1 MLIDIHTHCHLKREP
16 DIVRPS
22 NKATWP
28 TPEQLIQMM
37 DNNGIDKS
45 VILGCVSPEWRWTLV
60 IPEEILEICSQYPD
74 RLIPFCNFDP
84 RYLTNDTTADFVPL
98 LKTYKKLGCK
108 GVGEYFPNI
117 PFDDPLNMNFFRQVE
132 SVGLPLTFHIAPE
145 IEGHYGVY
153 DEPGLPRLDKVLQ
166 ACPDLILLAHSAAF
180 WSEISSNITADERN
194 GYPQGKVQPGRV
206 VELMQKYPNLHGDMS
221 AGSGFNAIS
230 RDPEFGYQFME
241 EFQDRLYFGTDIT
254 GNFQETPI
262 VEYFRKLREEK
273 LISTEA
279 YEKITWKNAVE
290 LLDISI

>member
-1 MLIDIHTHCHLKREP
+1 M
-16 DIVRPS
+16 
-22 NKATWP
+22 
-28 TPEQLIQMM
+28 Q
-37 DNNGIDKS
+37 
-45 VILGCVSPEWRWTLV
+45 
-60 IPEEILEICSQYPD
+60 
-74 RLIPFCNFDP
+74 
-84 RYLTNDTTADFVPL
+84 TADFVPL